1 MTAAVNTTRKR
12 PKMSA
17 PPASSMRRPY
27 ASRRTPFVRVGTGD
41 ERQARGTDVVGV
53 VGEHAVHVAL
63 VHGRR
68 PSLDQR
74 ADRGFVGHAGKD
86 WRAMGNSSAR
96 GCRLDE
102 LLID

>member
-1 MTAAVNTTRKR
+1 
-12 PKMSA
+12 
-17 PPASSMRRPY
+17 
-27 ASRRTPFVRVGTGD
+27 
-41 ERQARGTDVVGV
+41 V

-74 ADRGFVGHAGKD
+74 ADLRFVVHAEKD
-86 WRAMGNSSAR
+86 RRAMGNSSAP